1 MNSEKN
7 GKPLRVGII
16 SIHPAP
22 YRDATFCALS
32 KRRVVDPKV
41 ITLFELTP
49 YHGFWDLEE
58 QAYPNVL
65 LRKCFGRLRPWCF
78 HPGMLPL
85 LNRERFDVVLVPSYS
100 YATTLCVITYCRL
113 TRTPFIFSGD
123 KIRDRSP
130 ATMISSIGKRVFE
143 SVLRSASAFYVPG
156 KASRRYL
163 SECGVAADRIFE
175 GAYNLDYA
183 TIRKRVEEERE
194 SRLKFRQELSIDDEA
209 FVFLMVANLLPNR
222 RHDLLLKS
230 FARVASQHPNA
241 HLLLVGKGLD
251 AATVANLSPE
261 TRAKNVHCVGPVAFD
276 ALPPLYAASDAYVH
290 SGGEP
295 YSTAISYGAI
305 AGLPIV
311 TTPDVGAAS
320 DYLVEGQTG
329 YVVDSEKVAGFA
341 EKISLLA
348 GDRELA
354 KSQGLAA
361 AQIASRLSPE
371 WAAEQLE
378 QAVAAASRHTT
389 GCGRYRPYQNRGGAE

>member
-1 MNSEKN
+1 MNSEKP

-22 YRDATFCALS
+22 YRDATFSALA
-32 KRRVVDPKV
+32 RRGVVDLTV
-41 ITLFELTP
+41 LTLFELTP
-49 YHGFWDLEE
+49 YHGFWDLEK

-85 LNRERFDVVLVPSYS
+85 LNREGFDVILVPGNS
-100 YATTLCVITYCRL
+100 YATMWCVMYYCRL

-123 KIRDRSP
+123 KICDRSQ
-130 ATMISSIGKRVFE
+130 ASMLGSIGKRLL
-143 SVLRSASAFYVPG
+143 SDILRSASACYVPG
-156 KASRRYL
+156 KASRQYL
-163 SECGVAADRIFE
+163 IGRGVAEDQIFE

-194 SRLKFRQELSIDDEA
+194 NRPKFRQELSIDEDA

-222 RHDLLLKS
+222 RYDLLLKS
-230 FARVASQHPNA
+230 FTIVASQHPYA
-241 HLLLVGKGLD
+241 HLLLVGNGLD
-251 AATVANLSPE
+251 ATTVANLSPE
-261 TRAKNVHCVGPVAFD
+261 TETKNVHCVGPVAFD
-276 ALPPLYAASDAYVH
+276 ALAPLYAASDVYVH

-295 YSTAISYGAI
+295 YSTAVAYGAI

-329 YVVDSEKVAGFA
+329 YVVTSENVAGFA
-341 EKISLLA
+341 EKMSLLA
-348 GDRELA
+348 EDRELA
-354 KSQGLAA
+354 KKQGLAA
-361 AQIASRLSPE
+361 AKVASRYSSE

-378 QAVAAASRHTT
+378 QAVAAACGCSKVRH
-389 GCGRYRPYQNRGGAE
+389 RLYQNKGTAE